1 MVKLCGNHSIGRRRW
16 SMRGSRCSPSPKL
29 CPFRLRK
36 GVQTAGWNSITGI
49 WESSGKTAG
58 PPSSTPVPVPPSQE
72 ARAGSRPFLPWE
84 AELVYHVTLECDGLS
99 SLYVDVTERQ
109 NGTRPLTVRTA
120 ETWELRSGTPK
131 TLSEFFPPRLF
142 WKKPIIEA
150 LQRQALDRLQGGESL
165 LFEDVETRVA
175 SYFSAKRFY
184 LTEEGLSLFYP
195 MWSLGSPAEGIP
207 VFLLPLPTSLQKLSP
222 EKS

>member
-16 SMRGSRCSPSPKL
+16 SMRGSRCSPSPKP

-36 GVQTAGWNSITGI
+36 GVQTAGWNGIT
-49 WESSGKTAG
+49 E
-58 PPSSTPVPVPPSQE
+58 
-72 ARAGSRPFLPWE
+72 R
-84 AELVYHVTLECDGLS
+84 DGLS

-150 LQRQALDRLQGGESL
+150 LQHQALDRLQGGESL

-175 SYFSAKRFY
+175 SYFSTKRFY

>member
-1 MVKLCGNHSIGRRRW
+1 MWKSQHWTQTLEHEGEPVLSLSQALPLPVEERRPDPPDGTVLPASGRALEKPLGRRPLPRA
-16 SMRGSRCSPSPKL
+16 CAAL
-29 CPFRLRK
+29 
-36 GVQTAGWNSITGI
+36 
-49 WESSGKTAG
+49 
-58 PPSSTPVPVPPSQE
+58 QE

>member
-1 MVKLCGNHSIGRRRW
+1 MWKSQHWTQTLEHEGEPVLSLSQALPLPVEERRPDRRMERYYRHLGELWKNRW
-16 SMRGSRCSPSPKL
+16 AAVLYPRACAAL
-29 CPFRLRK
+29 
-36 GVQTAGWNSITGI
+36 
-49 WESSGKTAG
+49 
-58 PPSSTPVPVPPSQE
+58 QE

-84 AELVYHVTLECDGLS
+84 AELVYHVTLERDGLS

-150 LQRQALDRLQGGESL
+150 LQHQALDRLQGGESL

-175 SYFSAKRFY
+175 SYFSTKRFY

-207 VFLLPLPTSLQKLSP
+207 AFLLPLPTSLQKLSP

>member
-1 MVKLCGNHSIGRRRW
+1 MWKSQHWTQTLEHEREPVLSLSQALPLPVEERRPDRRMERYYRHLGELWKNRW
-16 SMRGSRCSPSPKL
+16 AAVLYPRACAAL
-29 CPFRLRK
+29 
-36 GVQTAGWNSITGI
+36 
-49 WESSGKTAG
+49 
-58 PPSSTPVPVPPSQE
+58 QE

-84 AELVYHVTLECDGLS
+84 AELVYHVTLERDGLS

-150 LQRQALDRLQGGESL
+150 LQHQALDRLQGGESL

-175 SYFSAKRFY
+175 SYFSTKRFY
-184 LTEEGLSLFYP
+184 LNVY
-195 MWSLGSPAEGIP
+195 
-207 VFLLPLPTSLQKLSP
+207 
-222 EKS
+222 